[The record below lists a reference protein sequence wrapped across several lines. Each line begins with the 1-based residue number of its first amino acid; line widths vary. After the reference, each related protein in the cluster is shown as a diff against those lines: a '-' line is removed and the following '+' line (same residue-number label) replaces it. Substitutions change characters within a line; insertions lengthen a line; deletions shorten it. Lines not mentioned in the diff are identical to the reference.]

1 MASDEFPLLAFPDAS
16 AFEAWLAVQPPA
28 ALGAWLKFAKKG
40 APEATISK
48 SNAIDCAL
56 AYGWVDGRLGRIDDH
71 FFKTRFTPRR
81 PGSAWSQVNRAR
93 VERLLTV
100 RRIMPLGL
108 VQIDKAKADGRWAAA
123 YAPQSQAAPET
134 DLAAALD
141 AQPAARA
148 LFDALDSANRYAVLY
163 RVHQA
168 KTPESRTAKIAG
180 LVAMLARGETIHP
193 RRPRRT

>member
-1 MASDEFPLLAFPDAS
+1 MASDELPLLAFPDAS

-56 AYGWVDGRLGRIDDH
+56 AYGW
-71 FFKTRFTPRR
+71 TRFTPRR